1 MADTPQFPFQ
11 LTPVDYDPFSE
22 AYAYSQKLAKQQ
34 QDNALM
40 TRAVG
45 MPAQGPTAAETNALG
60 MTPDQFAEYTQTKA
74 PPAPGFIEGA
84 LSNVREYAMPRAE
97 DYTHTMDQSAAA
109 ADYLIKSGKGGM
121 LSGNP
126 WEMAKGAGKSMLG
139 TALPVIAP
147 VGAALEAGF
156 INPAERVL
164 GPAGRQAAEVAT
176 MVPGEGATAALK
188 IARATGEAAPY
199 AAIFAGPMA
208 KTADIHA
215 FEIAK
220 DLATKKADLGEIPEL
235 GEAAGGPIPHEA
247 ISPALYKMYKWVK
260 GDFSHPASNPSLQI
274 PADKQQMV
282 NYLAGKISHNDFAL
296 HPDTTLADVKH
307 PLVEAKASFEA
318 NPNLHLEK
326 VNPDV
331 MLENHPMKGAI
342 NDFAADPF
350 EQTKVGGET
359 EKLLHGFLEDY
370 TLDKAKSPKLGDK
383 EVAIPYNKQN
393 LHDYLSGK
401 ISYNE
406 FSNKATQAEFE
417 HPYVNPKLYN
427 EMQLDLPANKA
438 HTPEKIMEAK
448 KPKTEKLEPFPYS
461 SEAWDKD
468 WQPPKFEEP
477 EREPAAQAPNWTYT
491 NPESLANRY
500 SRPATEP
507 PQSSGKEPYHIDD
520 YTGEEYGPAK
530 YEPHLKPLNWSEVKG
545 KSPQNLLTPDMPTYG
560 PAMEQGYNPNLLLHR
575 GQSGQIT
582 GQAWWDPSTKPRERG
597 LFAADEPRVAKAY
610 GQNQYPAVGA
620 FDKPM
625 EIDWPTAT
633 VRDAYSS
640 SHMPGIIDAARA
652 KGADLLI
659 IRNIEDIVSSGKAA
673 HDQYVVLDPGKLR
686 DPQLA
691 KFDPAKKGKNDL
703 LAGIAG
709 GTLGLPV
716 LKSLLA
722 PTDEGTKK

>member
-1 MADTPQFPFQ
+1 
-11 LTPVDYDPFSE
+11 
-22 AYAYSQKLAKQQ
+22 
-34 QDNALM
+34 
-40 TRAVG
+40 
-45 MPAQGPTAAETNALG
+45 
-60 MTPDQFAEYTQTKA
+60 
-74 PPAPGFIEGA
+74 
-84 LSNVREYAMPRAE
+84 
-97 DYTHTMDQSAAA
+97 
-109 ADYLIKSGKGGM
+109 
-121 LSGNP
+121 
-126 WEMAKGAGKSMLG
+126 
-139 TALPVIAP
+139 
-147 VGAALEAGF
+147 
-156 INPAERVL
+156 
-164 GPAGRQAAEVAT
+164 
-176 MVPGEGATAALK
+176 
-188 IARATGEAAPY
+188 
-199 AAIFAGPMA
+199 
-208 KTADIHA
+208 
-215 FEIAK
+215 
-220 DLATKKADLGEIPEL
+220 
-235 GEAAGGPIPHEA
+235 
-247 ISPALYKMYKWVK
+247 MYKWHE
-260 GDFSHPASNPSLQI
+260 GDYSQPASNPSLQI

-342 NDFAADPF
+342 NDYAADPF

-359 EKLLHGFLEDY
+359 EKQLHGFLEDY
-370 TLDKAKSPKLGDK
+370 MPNKAKGPKLGDK

-401 ISYNE
+401 MSYNE

-438 HTPEKIMEAK
+438 HTPADILAAK
-448 KPKTEKLEPFPYS
+448 EPKTEKLEPFSYS

-477 EREPAAQAPNWTYT
+477 ELEPAAQAPNWTYT
-491 NPESLANRY
+491 NPKSLANRY

-507 PQSSGKEPYHIDD
+507 PANMGKEPYHIDHD
-520 YTGEEYGPAK
+520 TGEEYGPAK
-530 YEPHLKPLNWSEVKG
+530 YEPHLKPVNWSEVKG

-560 PAMEQGYNPNLLLHR
+560 PAMEQGYNLNLLLHR
-575 GQSGQIT
+575 GTSKPIT
-582 GQAWWDPSTKPRERG
+582 GQAWWDPSSKPREQG

-620 FDKPM
+620 FEKAM

-633 VRDAYSS
+633 GRDAYSS
-640 SHMPGIIDAARA
+640 AHMPGIIDAARA

-659 IRNIEDIVSSGKAA
+659 IRNIEDIVNSGKAA

-722 PTDEGTKK
+722 PTDEGKTNE

>member
-1 MADTPQFPFQ
+1 MADTPQFPYQ

-40 TRAVG
+40 THAVG
-45 MPAQGPTAAETNALG
+45 MPAQGPTAAEMSRDPSAPLG
-60 MTPDQFAEYTQTKA
+60 A
-74 PPAPGFIEGA
+74 
-84 LSNVREYAMPRAE
+84 R
-97 DYTHTMDQSAAA
+97 AAA
-109 ADYLIKSGKGGM
+109 RAVESTFGLPK
-121 LSGNP
+121 
-126 WEMAKGAGKSMLG
+126 
-139 TALPVIAP
+139 ALMESIDNYNRA
-147 VGAALEAGF
+147 
-156 INPAERVL
+156 
-164 GPAGRQAAEVAT
+164 
-176 MVPGEGATAALK
+176 
-188 IARATGEAAPY
+188 ATGESYLQPGLGPLSEEEAEN
-199 AAIFAGPMA
+199 AGIM
-208 KTADIHA
+208 TGFNMSLGGA
-215 FEIAK
+215 FGPRVPGKLKMGYSGHDA
-220 DLATKKADLGEIPEL
+220 IPEL
-235 GEAAGGPIPHEA
+235 TEKFGDPIPHEA
-247 ISPALYKMYKWVK
+247 KEM
-260 GDFSHPASNPSLQI
+260 
-274 PADKQQMV
+274 
-282 NYLAGKISHNDFAL
+282 
-296 HPDTTLADVKH
+296 
-307 PLVEAKASFEA
+307 FEA

-326 VNPDV
+326 VSPDAI
-331 MLENHPMKGAI
+331 LEKHPMKGAI
-342 NDFAADPF
+342 NDYAADPF

-359 EKLLHGFLEDY
+359 EKQLHGFLEDY
-370 TLDKAKSPKLGDK
+370 MLSKAKGPKLGDK

-406 FSNKATQAEFE
+406 FSNKATQAEFD

-448 KPKTEKLEPFPYS
+448 NPKTEKLEPFPYS

-477 EREPAAQAPNWTYT
+477 EWEPGVRPEPAGQAPNWTYT
-491 NPESLANRY
+491 NPKSLANRY

-507 PQSSGKEPYHIDD
+507 PASMGKEPYHIDD
-520 YTGEEYGPAK
+520 YTGEEYGPEK
-530 YEPHLKPLNWSEVKG
+530 YEPHLKPVNWSEVKG

-560 PAMEQGYNPNLLLHR
+560 PAMEQGYNLNVLLHR
-575 GQSGQIT
+575 GTSKPIT
-582 GQAWWDPSTKPRERG
+582 GQAWWDPSSKPREQG
-597 LFAADEPRVAKAY
+597 LFAADEPRVTKAY

-620 FDKPM
+620 FEKAM

-633 VRDAYSS
+633 GRDAYSA

-659 IRNIEDIVSSGKAA
+659 IRNIEDIVNSGKAA

-722 PTDEGTKK
+722 PTEGEK

>member
-1 MADTPQFPFQ
+1 MADATQFPFR

-40 TRAVG
+40 THAVG
-45 MPAQGPTAAETNALG
+45 MPAQGPTAAEMSQDPSVPLGVRFAARATEAGPLGWPGALAG
-60 MTPDQFAEYTQTKA
+60 VIDKFHQVATGQSYLEPGKA
-74 PPAPGFIEGA
+74 PLTKQEVEDLGIGTGF
-84 LSNVREYAMPRAE
+84 NV
-97 DYTHTMDQSAAA
+97 S
-109 ADYLIKSGKGGM
+109 LGG
-121 LSGNP
+121 
-126 WEMAKGAGKSMLG
+126 
-139 TALPVIAP
+139 
-147 VGAALEAGF
+147 
-156 INPAERVL
+156 VL
-164 GPAGRQAAEVAT
+164 GP
-176 MVPGEGATAALK
+176 MPKPGKLK
-188 IARATGEAAPY
+188 MGY
-199 AAIFAGPMA
+199 G
-208 KTADIHA
+208 
-215 FEIAK
+215 
-220 DLATKKADLGEIPEL
+220 GEIPEL

-247 ISPALYKMYKWVK
+247 ISPALYKMYKWVE

-326 VNPDV
+326 VSPDA
-331 MLENHPMKGAI
+331 MLEKHPMKGAI

-370 TLDKAKSPKLGDK
+370 MLSKAKGPKLGDK

-448 KPKTEKLEPFPYS
+448 NPKTEKLEPFPYS

-477 EREPAAQAPNWTYT
+477 ELEPAAQAPSWTYT
-491 NPESLANRY
+491 NPESLADRY
-500 SRPATEP
+500 SRPAVEP
-507 PQSSGKEPYHIDD
+507 PQSSGKEPYYID
-520 YTGEEYGPAK
+520 YGTDEVFGPDK
-530 YEPHLKPLNWSEVKG
+530 YKEHLTPVKWSELKG
-545 KSPQNLLTPDMPTYG
+545 KSEQNLLTPDMPTYG
-560 PAMEQGYNPNLLLHR
+560 PAVEQGYNPNLLLHR
-575 GQSGQIT
+575 GTPGKISGE
-582 GQAWWDPSTKPRERG
+582 AWWDPATKPRERG
-597 LFAADEPRVAKAY
+597 VFAADEPRVSKAY
-610 GQNQYPAVGA
+610 GPNQYPAVAA

-625 EIDWPTAT
+625 EIDWRKAT
-633 VRDAYSS
+633 GEDHYSS
-640 SHMPGIIDAARA
+640 RHMPGMIDAAREA
-652 KGADLLI
+652 GADLLI
-659 IRNIEDIVSSGKAA
+659 VRGIEDIVSSGKKK

-691 KFDPAKKGKNDL
+691 KFDPARKGENNL
-703 LAGIAG
+703 LAAIG
-709 GTLGLPV
+709 GGMVSLPV

-722 PTDEGTKK
+722 PTDEGTK

>member
-1 MADTPQFPFQ
+1 MVDATQFPFQ

-40 TRAVG
+40 AHAVG
-45 MPAQGPTAAETNALG
+45 MPAQGPTAAEMSRDPSAPLG
-60 MTPDQFAEYTQTKA
+60 
-74 PPAPGFIEGA
+74 
-84 LSNVREYAMPRAE
+84 VR
-97 DYTHTMDQSAAA
+97 AAA
-109 ADYLIKSGKGGM
+109 RVVESTFGLPK
-121 LSGNP
+121 
-126 WEMAKGAGKSMLG
+126 
-139 TALPVIAP
+139 ALMESIDNYNRA
-147 VGAALEAGF
+147 
-156 INPAERVL
+156 
-164 GPAGRQAAEVAT
+164 
-176 MVPGEGATAALK
+176 
-188 IARATGEAAPY
+188 ATGESYLQPGLGPLSKEEAEN
-199 AAIFAGPMA
+199 AAIMTGFNMSLGGAFGPRVPGKLKMGYSGHDA
-208 KTADIHA
+208 
-215 FEIAK
+215 
-220 DLATKKADLGEIPEL
+220 IPEL
-235 GEAAGGPIPHEA
+235 TEKSGGPIPHEA
-247 ISPALYKMYKWVK
+247 ISPALYKMYKWHE
-260 GDFSHPASNPSLQI
+260 GDYSQPASNPSLQI
-274 PADKQQMV
+274 PADKPQMV
-282 NYLAGKISHNDFAL
+282 DYLAGKISHNDFML
-296 HPDTTLADVKH
+296 HPETTLEDAKH
-307 PLVEAKASFEA
+307 PMIAAKASFEA

-350 EQTKVGGET
+350 EQTKVMPNSET
-359 EKLLHGFLEDY
+359 EKQLHGFLEDY
-370 TLDKAKSPKLGDK
+370 SLSKENGPKLGDK

-438 HTPEKIMEAK
+438 YTPADIIAAK
-448 KPKTEKLEPFPYS
+448 KLKTAAKEPSLHSDEF
-461 SEAWDKD
+461 WNKD
-468 WQPPKFEEP
+468 WEP
-477 EREPAAQAPNWTYT
+477 DWEPGVRPEPAGQAPNWTYT

-507 PQSSGKEPYHIDD
+507 PASKGKDPYSVD
-520 YTGEEYGPAK
+520 YSTEEEYGPEK
-530 YEPHLKPLNWSEVKG
+530 YEPHLRPVNWSEVKG

-575 GQSGQIT
+575 GTPKPIT

-597 LFAADEPRVAKAY
+597 LFAADEPRVAKVY

-633 VRDAYSS
+633 GRDAYSS
-640 SHMPGIIDAARA
+640 AHMPGIIDAARA

-659 IRNIEDIVSSGKAA
+659 IRNIEDIVNSGKAA

-691 KFDPAKKGKNDL
+691 KFDPARKGENNL
-703 LAGIAG
+703 LAGVAG
-709 GTLGLPV
+709 GMVGLPV
-716 LKSLLA
+716 MKSLLA
-722 PTDEGTKK
+722 PTDEGKTNE

>member
-1 MADTPQFPFQ
+1 MADTPAFPFQ

-40 TRAVG
+40 THAVG
-45 MPAQGPTAAETNALG
+45 GPAQGPTAAEMSRDPNVPLGARIAARATEAGPLGWPGALAG
-60 MTPDQFAEYTQTKA
+60 LIDKFHQVATGQSYLEPGKA
-74 PPAPGFIEGA
+74 PLTKQEVEDLGIGTGF
-84 LSNVREYAMPRAE
+84 NV
-97 DYTHTMDQSAAA
+97 S
-109 ADYLIKSGKGGM
+109 LGG
-121 LSGNP
+121 
-126 WEMAKGAGKSMLG
+126 
-139 TALPVIAP
+139 
-147 VGAALEAGF
+147 
-156 INPAERVL
+156 VL
-164 GPAGRQAAEVAT
+164 GP
-176 MVPGEGATAALK
+176 MPKPGKLK
-188 IARATGEAAPY
+188 MGY
-199 AAIFAGPMA
+199 G
-208 KTADIHA
+208 
-215 FEIAK
+215 
-220 DLATKKADLGEIPEL
+220 GEIPEL

-247 ISPALYKMYKWVK
+247 ISPALYKMYKWVE

-282 NYLAGKISHNDFAL
+282 NYLSGKISHNDFAL

-331 MLENHPMKGAI
+331 MLEKHPMKGAI

-350 EQTKVGGET
+350 EQTKVMPGSET
-359 EKLLHGFLEDY
+359 EKHLHGFLEDY
-370 TLDKAKSPKLGDK
+370 MLSKENGPKLGDK
-383 EVAIPYNKQN
+383 ELAIPYQNQN

-406 FSNKATQAEFE
+406 FSNKATQAEFQ

-438 HTPEKIMEAK
+438 HSPADILAAK
-448 KPKTEKLEPFPYS
+448 EPKTVTAEPSLHSDEF
-461 SEAWDKD
+461 WDKD
-468 WQPPKFEEP
+468 W
-477 EREPAAQAPNWTYT
+477 EREPETHGQAPSWIYT

-507 PQSSGKEPYHIDD
+507 PMAKEKEPYHVDAW
-520 YTGEEYGPAK
+520 TEEEFGPEK
-530 YEPHLKPLNWSEVKG
+530 YAPHLKPVKWAELKG
-545 KSPQNLLTPDMPTYG
+545 KSEQNLLTPDMPTYG
-560 PAMEQGYNPNLLLHR
+560 PAVEQGYNPNLLLHR
-575 GQSGQIT
+575 GTSRPIT
-582 GQAWWDPSTKPRERG
+582 GEAWWNPSTKPRERG
-597 LFAADEPRVAKAY
+597 VFAADEPRVSSSY
-610 GQNQYPAVGA
+610 GEYQYPAVGA

-633 VRDAYSS
+633 GRDSYSG
-640 SHMPGIIDAARA
+640 SHMPGMIDAARQA
-652 KGADLLI
+652 GADLLI
-659 IRNIEDIVSSGKAA
+659 VRNIKDIVSSGKLK

-691 KFDPAKKGKNDL
+691 KFDPARKGKNNL

-709 GTLGLPV
+709 GMVSLPV
-716 LKSLLA
+716 LKSMLA